1 MARIGL
7 AFRMNDSFGKVE
19 YYGRGDVETYNDRK
33 QAGRIGRYRTTAEA
47 MFHYY
52 VKPQATGNR
61 TDVRWASFS
70 DTKNRLM
77 VAARSPFQFSA
88 VPFSDPVIDRA
99 THINQLSR
107 DGLLTIHL
115 DADQSGVGTATCG
128 PGVAAQYRVPIQST
142 TFEFVLY
149 PAVSR

>member
-1 MARIGL
+1 
-7 AFRMNDSFGKVE
+7 
-19 YYGRGDVETYNDRK
+19 
-33 QAGRIGRYRTTAEA
+33 

-61 TDVRWASFS
+61 TDVRWMSLS

-77 VAARSPFQFSA
+77 VAARSPFQFSV
-88 VPFSDPVIDRA
+88 VPFSDSVIDRA

-115 DADQSGVGTATCG
+115 DAEQSGVGTATCG
-128 PGVAAQYRVPIQST
+128 PGVALKYRVPIQSA

-149 PAVSR
+149 PVASK